1 MKTAAPEQIL
11 IVITQTNSP
20 GLHCYDQHDLQFR
33 LSETHWVAE
42 VMKGNLWLWIMSEK
56 PKMAARLFGTGQ
68 APVQTHLCL
77 PSDCLLGVESTRTAT
92 TPITVRKTIHKD
104 PCLQT
109 RYLKNSV
116 TWPSLHEKGMGW
128 IMFMQWFGTASISPR
143 WHTGEYFLK
152 RMLPSTQ
159 GGVKKRVKEQ
169 DVRKQLHASKG
180 AKSNFVA

>member
-1 MKTAAPEQIL
+1 MNTPRSWKMALWRIANWSKPTAFLSQEFLYKKPLFVLTLQKMKTAAPEQIL
-11 IVITQTNSP
+11 IGITQTNSP
-20 GLHCYDQHDLQFR
+20 GLHCYDQHDLQLR
-33 LSETHWVAE
+33 LSETHWAAE

-109 RYLKNSV
+109 TYLKNSV
-116 TWPSLHEKGMGW
+116 TWPSLHEKGMG
-128 IMFMQWFGTASISPR
+128 
-143 WHTGEYFLK
+143 
-152 RMLPSTQ
+152 
-159 GGVKKRVKEQ
+159 
-169 DVRKQLHASKG
+169 
-180 AKSNFVA
+180 